1 MDQLINSKTAQKLNI
16 NGLVLW
22 QIDEQNKTGFSR
34 LLAKGFKWQEEDAPL
49 AVYRNW
55 DQTNGQTMGLHKAT
69 ESPNQGFKLNMIGSA
84 SDSECETEEES
95 SFFIEN
101 ARTGLVLTLDAS
113 TGVVSSAEK
122 VAGAENQLWKWSAS
136 CQISG
141 DFLVSS
147 ETGTFLAARVTETS
161 ELREGNVWVFDAEMA
176 TLKSG
181 NGYARVLKRKPLG
194 MEGSVKLL
202 KKGPNKGKP
211 WKWYQ
216 WNLVK
221 N

>member
-1 MDQLINSKTAQKLNI
+1 
-16 NGLVLW
+16 
-22 QIDEQNKTGFSR
+22 
-34 LLAKGFKWQEEDAPL
+34 
-49 AVYRNW
+49 
-55 DQTNGQTMGLHKAT
+55 
-69 ESPNQGFKLNMIGSA
+69 MIGSA
-84 SDSECETEEES
+84 SDSECETEEET
-95 SFFIEN
+95 SFLIEN

-122 VAGAENQLWKWSAS
+122 DAGAENQLWKWSAS

-141 DFLVSS
+141 NFLVSS

-161 ELREGNVWVFDAEMA
+161 ELREGNAWVFDAEMG
-176 TLKSG
+176 TLKIG